1 VTKEVISN
9 SVEIATWLSPKLV
22 IPAVGVLLASVIVPI
37 LLHVLKEKR
46 EKKNKILEI
55 RTKVYTEYFRTF
67 EEAAKGVGDDY
78 EKFSKITLKDA
89 FLKLLEAE
97 STPEAIVEFQGVVG
111 EFPYKIQESHRKA
124 TEQMTTLK
132 ILGSRNLYELT
143 KEFEVLNQ
151 EILEMSSDWLAEMQK
166 SFVMPDFEAPVAV
179 KMKEKGMRAKKLKD
193 EIIEQM
199 RVELNHD

>member
-1 VTKEVISN
+1 MR
-9 SVEIATWLSPKLV
+9 
-22 IPAVGVLLASVIVPI
+22 
-37 LLHVLKEKR
+37 LKE
-46 EKKNKILEI
+46 
-55 RTKVYTEYFRTF
+55 YTGRPLNSWPNLVDHY
-67 EEAAKGVGDDY
+67 
-78 EKFSKITLKDA
+78 I
-89 FLKLLEAE
+89 
-97 STPEAIVEFQGVVG
+97 QGVVG

-124 TEQMTTLK
+124 TEQVTTLK

-151 EILEMSSDWLAEMQK
+151 EILEMSADWLAEMQK

-179 KMKEKGMRAKKLKD
+179 KMKEKGMRAKELKD

>member
-1 VTKEVISN
+1 MTKEVIGN
-9 SVEIATWLSPKLV
+9 TVEIATWLSPKLV

-124 TEQMTTLK
+124 TEQVTTLK

-151 EILEMSSDWLAEMQK
+151 EILEMSADWLAEMQK

-179 KMKEKGMRAKKLKD
+179 KMKEKGMRAKELKD